1 MCPLLVFTAVVIL
14 LLLCWPFPDPL
25 DAIKPHRKLD
35 TSMAIYRSRV
45 GGTIKRKLPSK
56 AHLRKMG
63 SSGDIL
69 ENVPKELLSNLDTPL
84 EDGSQESQLRR
95 SASVDDKL
103 DASSPPAPQ
112 PKPRPRAAPRKK
124 QQPSPDEGAEGK
136 KTPQAAPR
144 MRAQTADFSEA
155 LKSPSKV
162 TGSSSGDEKSDESP
176 KQPVVNGVEKLS
188 PIKAPKP
195 SPSARPP
202 HIGPKPSPKPHAK
215 PPAKDPTGDATE
227 DLIAPSRS
235 RTSSAEKEPATSE
248 VDPSKLSVKEKALLA
263 QKALM
268 ATPEKAPKPG
278 PPRVAR
284 KPKTP
289 NPGTPVLGPETTEED
304 ASVGSRMRRAQSVED
319 EIGESPQTK
328 KKLPPGAIN
337 MFRMGAVPMFGPAPD
352 RGRSA
357 TVSTSDPIARERNSL
372 ERRGVSPNPEIPEGE
387 EEPDA
392 PTEAPSTERSPF
404 HAAPSKP
411 SPNDSEAELL
421 EDSESPQ
428 APPKF
433 EHKDTVPTADEGVE
447 LAAEVDYDCVLTWTP
462 EVTAAWLGKVGLPS
476 HGQAFVDKGIHGY
489 LLFDLD
495 GSKQLKVS
503 MC

>member
-1 MCPLLVFTAVVIL
+1 M
-14 LLLCWPFPDPL
+14 
-25 DAIKPHRKLD
+25 
-35 TSMAIYRSRV
+35 

-56 AHLRKMG
+56 SHLRKMG

-69 ENVPKELLSNLDTPL
+69 ENVPKELLSNLEKPL
-84 EDGSQESQLRR
+84 EDEAQAPHDPESQMKR
-95 SASVDDKL
+95 SASVDKL
-103 DASSPPAPQ
+103 DSSPPAPQ

-144 MRAQTADFSEA
+144 VRAQTSDIP
-155 LKSPSKV
+155 PSKDA
-162 TGSSSGDEKSDESP
+162 GSAGKSSGDEKSTDESP
-176 KQPVVNGVEKLS
+176 KQPIVNGVEKPS
-188 PIKAPKP
+188 PVKAPKP

-202 HIGPKPSPKPHAK
+202 HVGPKPTPKPHAK
-215 PPAKDPTGDATE
+215 PPAKDPTSDATE
-227 DLIAPSRS
+227 DLVSPSRS
-235 RTSSAEKEPATSE
+235 RTSSVEKEPASSE
-248 VDPSKLSVKEKALLA
+248 VDPSKLSVKEKTLLA

-268 ATPEKAPKPG
+268 STPEKAPKPG
-278 PPRVAR
+278 PPPVAR
-284 KPKTP
+284 KPRTP
-289 NPGTPVLGPETTEED
+289 NPGTPVVSPESAEED
-304 ASVGSRMRRAQSVED
+304 TSVESRIRRAQSVEE
-319 EIGESPQTK
+319 EIGGSPQPK

-372 ERRGVSPNPEIPEGE
+372 ERRQVSPNPEIPEGE

-392 PTEAPSTERSPF
+392 PTEELSIQKSPA
-404 HAAPSKP
+404 HSKP

-421 EDSESPQ
+421 EDSSSPQ

-433 EHKDTVPTADEGVE
+433 EHKDSDATVPVADKGVE
-447 LAAEVDYDCVLTWTP
+447 LAAEVDYDSVLMWTP
-462 EVTAAWLGKVGLPS
+462 EVTAAWLGKVGLS
-476 HGQAFVDKGIHGY
+476 DYGRLFVDKGIHGY

-495 GSKQLKVS
+495 GSKLKVS
-503 MC
+503 KLLSYH